1 MKFYE
6 LSPIDGRNSFY
17 GKALVEIA
25 KNGTETLYNY
35 GTPIIKR
42 IKNSGRLVRL
52 YDGWTMTTGR
62 HIKAFCGLDK
72 KAFMA
77 MKVERR

>member
-25 KNGTETLYNY
+25 KNGTETLYSY
-35 GTPIIKR
+35 GTPR
-42 IKNSGRLVRL
+42 RN
-52 YDGWTMTTGR
+52 R
-62 HIKAFCGLDK
+62 H
-72 KAFMA
+72 
-77 MKVERR
+77 RNR

>member
-25 KNGTETLYNY
+25 KNGAETCLHSC
-35 GTPIIKR
+35 GETKR
-42 IKNSGRLVRL
+42 VQI
-52 YDGWTMTTGR
+52 T
-62 HIKAFCGLDK
+62 
-72 KAFMA
+72 
-77 MKVERR
+77 